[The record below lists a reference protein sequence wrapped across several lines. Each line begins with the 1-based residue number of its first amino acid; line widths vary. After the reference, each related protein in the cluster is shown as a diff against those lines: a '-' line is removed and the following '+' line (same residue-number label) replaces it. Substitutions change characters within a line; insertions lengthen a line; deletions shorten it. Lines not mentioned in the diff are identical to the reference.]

1 MAQGC
6 FMEALMDFSV
16 AIMLEKRR
24 LADKESNNNKDT
36 IQSGKDKNKKL
47 HEYYRNAGQAHFELA

>member
-1 MAQGC
+1 
-6 FMEALMDFSV
+6 MEALMDFSV